1 VGVRVLVID
10 DSDVFL
16 EAASQVV
23 RAIPGFRLVGGASSG
38 EHGIELAS
46 TEHPD
51 LVIVDV
57 ILPGIDGLET
67 CRQLRRLDPQPF
79 IIMCSVE
86 DDPRRRIV
94 GLPCSQAPFLSKADF
109 SRASL
114 VRLWQEQTP
123 PDASDPQAQ
132 R

>member
-1 VGVRVLVID
+1 MGVRVLVID

-23 RAIPGFRLVGGASSG
+23 SAVPGFLLIGRASSG
-38 EHGIELAS
+38 EEGIAMAA
-46 TEHPD
+46 TEQVD

-67 CRQLRRLDPQPF
+67 CRRLHSLRPEPLV
-79 IIMCSVE
+79 ILCSVE
-86 DDPRRRIV
+86 DDPRHGV
-94 GLPCSQAPFLSKADF
+94 QGLPCSAAPFLSKADF

-114 VRLWQEQTP
+114 VRLWHEQATS
-123 PDASDPQAQ
+123 ANSGKQA
-132 R
+132 

>member
-1 VGVRVLVID
+1 MDVRVLVID

-23 RAIPGFRLVGGASSG
+23 SAVPGFRLVGRATSG
-38 EHGIELAS
+38 EEGIELAAG
-46 TEHPD
+46 EHPD

-67 CRQLRRLDPQPF
+67 CRRLHSLSPEPLV
-79 IIMCSVE
+79 ILCSVE
-86 DDPRRRIV
+86 DDPRRRLD

-109 SRASL
+109 SRSSL
-114 VRLWQEQTP
+114 IGLWHDHAPATEAGGQV
-123 PDASDPQAQ
+123 
-132 R
+132 

>member
-23 RAIPGFRLVGGASSG
+23 SAVPGFQLVGRASSG
-38 EHGIELAS
+38 EEGLELALG
-46 TEHPD
+46 ERPD

-67 CRQLRRLDPQPF
+67 CRRLHSMSPEPF
-79 IIMCSVE
+79 VILCSVE
-86 DDPRRRIV
+86 DDPRRRLE
-94 GLPCSQAPFLSKADF
+94 GLPCAQAPFLSKADF
-109 SRASL
+109 SRTSI
-114 VRLWQEQTP
+114 VRLWQEHSHTA
-123 PDASDPQAQ
+123 DAGRQV
-132 R
+132 